1 MNATISMM
9 IIGAHIDAHI
19 DAWRTI
25 AKLTPIACAEF
36 FKCFNHQ
43 QE

>member
-9 IIGAHIDAHI
+9 IIGAHIDA
-19 DAWRTI
+19 WRTRTI